1 MTVGECHKP
10 ARISLTSCILKN
22 LRRMEMSEKLVND
35 VLEKFFALGEEHKKI
50 TDESAEARKEY
61 EDYCISSDA
70 DLDKKTGEILKKVS
84 GMDSLMQYAREHA
97 TDLEEA
103 TAPFETSEG
112 ALESLRQKIAL
123 DSRNDPNAETL
134 YTKASGQ
141 KLLFQQEI
149 ERVRSLING
158 SKVQAKRMY
167 DSTMDKLNEKRSKHL
182 DSFKSFIMSE
192 EIKVYLKNLSNDA
205 FAFNSSGMAQ
215 LSEIREISLG
225 QRRVRLPVPED
236 LEQELSITTEGIF
249 NSASKTINAPF
260 SIPVDKGSVLYV
272 DFDERN
278 ESYMMGGIQRFLLNT
293 VKYLGGNL
301 DGIFFLDPIKY
312 NAEGLGHI
320 GALSKGANAFVTLPE
335 SGAAA
340 EEGLNAITCGLSSVT
355 NIKGVRR
362 VMVFRSFPEGYNA
375 DMTDKIKKICEN
387 AESSGICVVL
397 THKADVDG
405 GEAEKAVRSVAT
417 TIRSRNG
424 GFYLESTREGILWYS
439 APASIPDEVRRTYIE
454 QRRAAEPKPVAE
466 VHMPEAHIVGVKPV
480 EQAAVEVSAKPAWTE
495 EQPAE
500 AAPEETVTALS
511 DTKEENHADE
521 AAEEVDLLEEAAES
535 EDTAEEQSD
544 TETEEFEEST
554 ESEAEVTEFP
564 AEEREATDKAYV
576 KGIRGMKIPFGAD
589 RAFELSFGD
598 SPVYITAKTAE
609 RGRIL
614 RNLID
619 GIAASVHPD
628 DTELWLIDMTMT
640 AMLKYAE
647 NTPPHIR
654 YLVLDDNSGTA
665 FGIMDRLDEVVRKR
679 ANLFRGRWEDFTEV
693 PAEIYMPEILV
704 VVNGFSGIDR
714 QYVYGG
720 LAARLADI
728 AEKGRDYGVR
738 FVIADSSEPECR
750 GENSVIITSAGSTA
764 KIRMAE
770 KREVSVRIGDENALV
785 WESLTPVDIYAA
797 DDNTV
802 YLDKKTLVSDKSI
815 FRSFESRRAEFEE
828 MISLKSVGDMP
839 LFMGEPFD
847 LCEISTATL
856 YTGFAQNIL
865 VSASAEDR
873 AYAALVLLSI
883 TSSLTM
889 QDIPFEVFTAERNA
903 LYGYLSENTPS
914 DAEIISEGTE
924 KVCGR
929 ISSIAHA
936 LAENK
941 SDNRFIVI
949 FGIGDLISEMTTLGE
964 TGQQAL
970 RDLSLII
977 ERGSRSGYHLVA
989 VINEEELESFGIS
1002 PTMFAHKFKC
1012 FGTAERAVQYD
1023 NGETETFFM
1032 PYLHKGITRDCLEV
1046 DDSGEVIA
1054 AFPEGLLL

>member
-1 MTVGECHKP
+1 
-10 ARISLTSCILKN
+10 
-22 LRRMEMSEKLVND
+22 MSEKLVND

-141 KLLFQQEI
+141 KLLFQQDI

-158 SKVQAKRMY
+158 SKVQAKRLY
-167 DSTMDKLNEKRSKHL
+167 DSTMDKLNEKRSKHI

-192 EIKVYLKNLSNDA
+192 ELKVYLKNLSGDA
-205 FAFNSSGMAQ
+205 FAFNSSGTAQ
-215 LSEIREISLG
+215 LPEIREISLG
-225 QRRVRLPVPED
+225 QRRVRLPVPEE
-236 LEQELSITTEGIF
+236 LEQELSIATEGIF

-260 SIPVDKGSVLYV
+260 SIPMDKGSVLYI

-301 DGIFFLDPIKY
+301 DGMLFLDPVKY
-312 NAEGLGHI
+312 NADGLGHI

-335 SGAAA
+335 SRAAA
-340 EEGLNAITCGLSSVT
+340 EEELNAVTCGLSSVS
-355 NIKGVRR
+355 NAKGVRR
-362 VMVFRSFPEGYNA
+362 VMVFRSFPEAYDA

-397 THKADVDG
+397 THKSDLDG
-405 GEAEKAVRSVAT
+405 GEAEKAVHAAAV

-454 QRRAAEPKPVAE
+454 QRRIAEPKPVSE
-466 VHMPEAHIVGVKPV
+466 MHTPEAHIAEVKHV
-480 EQAAVEVSAKPAWTE
+480 EQAAVEEPAKPAQAE
-495 EQPAE
+495 EPLSAAE
-500 AAPEETVTALS
+500 AVPEEIVPVTG
-511 DTKEENHADE
+511 D
-521 AAEEVDLLEEAAES
+521 AEEEVPVSETAEEADSLEEAIES
-535 EDTAEEQSD
+535 DNPADEQPD
-544 TETEEFEEST
+544 TETEELAESAEQGAEESDL
-554 ESEAEVTEFP
+554 A
-564 AEEREATDKAYV
+564 AEELEATEKAYV
-576 KGIRGMKIPFGAD
+576 KGVRGMKIPFGAD
-589 RAFELSFGD
+589 GAFELSFGD

-619 GIAASVHPD
+619 GITSAVHPD
-628 DTELWLIDMTMT
+628 DVELWLIDMTKT
-640 AMLKYAE
+640 ALLKYAE
-647 NTPPHIR
+647 DTPPHIR
-654 YLVLDDNSGTA
+654 YLVLDDNPGTA

-693 PAEIYMPEILV
+693 PADIYMPEILV

-720 LAARLADI
+720 FAVRLADI
-728 AEKGRDYGVR
+728 AEKGRAYGVR
-738 FVIADSSEPECR
+738 FVSADSSEPECR
-750 GENSVIITSAGSTA
+750 GENSVIIASAGSSA
-764 KIRMAE
+764 KIKMPE
-770 KREVSVRIGDENALV
+770 KREISVHLGDKNASAWEN
-785 WESLTPVDIYAA
+785 LTPLDSY
-797 DDNTV
+797 DSGDNTV
-802 YLDKKTLVSDKSI
+802 YVDKKTLVSDKSI

-856 YTGFAQNIL
+856 FTGFAQNIL

-873 AYAALVLLSI
+873 AYAALVMLSI

-889 QDIPFEVFTAERNA
+889 QDIPFEILTNERNA
-903 LYGYLSENTPS
+903 LYSYLSENTPS

-929 ISSIAHA
+929 IISIAHA

-964 TGQQAL
+964 TGQEAL

-977 ERGSRSGYHLVA
+977 ERGSRSGYHIVA
-989 VINEEELESFGIS
+989 VINEEELESLGIS
-1002 PTMFAHKFKC
+1002 PAMFAHKFRC
-1012 FGTAERAVQYD
+1012 FGTAERSVQYD
-1023 NGETETFFM
+1023 NRETETFFM
-1032 PYLHKGITRDCLEV
+1032 PYLHKGITLDCFEV